1 VTSTLPRVNAG
12 HRLDDLRAALGDV
25 DVPAVL
31 VTDLM
36 NVRYLCGFSGS
47 AGRLLVLPDEAVLVT
62 DGRYGDQAAEEIA
75 AVDAPVRVL
84 VGRTQAQQREHL
96 AELTSSVKRLGVEGA
111 ALTVA
116 EHVGFAGAFAAELV
130 VTNGL
135 VERLRTRKDD
145 AEIARIEHA
154 AAIADAALAE
164 VVHRLGDGIDERTI
178 AAELDF
184 AMRRGG
190 ADGASFETIVAAG
203 PNSAF
208 PHHRP
213 NGRRIVEGDLV
224 IIDFGALV
232 DGYHS
237 DMTRTF
243 TVGEPSPQAARLY
256 AAVAEAENAGLA
268 AIAPGVRGEVVHDVC
283 RDVLARHGLADH
295 FLHGTGHGVGL
306 RIHESPW
313 LTPSSTDVI
322 EAGNVVTC
330 EPGVYLVGIG
340 GVRIE
345 DAVVVTDHGCRPV
358 TRSPKDQPCLPSPRT
373 T

>member
-1 VTSTLPRVNAG
+1 VTLPPLDASR
-12 HRLDDLRAALGDV
+12 RLDGLRAVLAEHDV
-25 DVPAVL
+25 TAVL
-31 VTDLM
+31 ITDLM
-36 NVRYLCGFSGS
+36 NIRYLSGFSGS
-47 AGRLLVLPDEAVLVT
+47 AGRLLVLPDDAVLVT

-75 AVDAPVRVL
+75 AVGAPARVL
-84 VGRTQAQQREHL
+84 VGRTQAVQREHL
-96 AELTSSVKRLGVEGA
+96 AELVSSVERLAVEAA

-116 EHVGFAGAFAAELV
+116 EHEGLAAAFHPDLV
-130 VTNGL
+130 VTNGI
-135 VERLRTRKDD
+135 VEQLRDRKD
-145 AEIARIEHA
+145 AGEIARIERA
-154 AAIADAALAE
+154 SAVADAALAE
-164 VVHRLGDGIDERTI
+164 VAHRLGDGIDERTF
-178 AAELDF
+178 AAELEF
-184 AMRRGG
+184 AMRMGG
-190 ADGASFETIVAAG
+190 ADGPSFDTIVAGG

-213 NGRRIVEGDLV
+213 NDRRIVEGDLV
-224 IIDFGALV
+224 IVDFGALV

-243 TVGEPSPQAARLY
+243 TVGDPTPQAERLY
-256 AAVAEAENAGLA
+256 AAVAEAESAGLA
-268 AIAPGVRGEVVHDVC
+268 AIAPGVRGESVHEVC
-283 RDVLARHGLADH
+283 RDVLARHGLAEH

-306 RIHESPW
+306 RIHEAPW

-345 DAVVVTDHGCRPV
+345 DAVVVTDHGCRAV

>member
-1 VTSTLPRVNAG
+1 MTLPPIDAGPRV
-12 HRLDDLRAALGDV
+12 DDLRAVLGEH

-36 NVRYLCGFSGS
+36 NVRYLSGFSGS
-47 AGRLLVLPDEAVLVT
+47 AGRLLVLPDDVVLVT
-62 DGRYGDQAAEEIA
+62 DGRYGEQAAAEIA
-75 AVDAPVRVL
+75 AVGAPARVL
-84 VGRTQAQQREHL
+84 VGRTQAVQRSHL
-96 AELTSSVKRLGVEGA
+96 AELSAALPRLAVEGA
-111 ALTVA
+111 ALTVS
-116 EHVGFAGAFAAELV
+116 EHALFAGAFQPELV

-135 VERLRTRKDD
+135 VEALRVHKDD
-145 AEIARIEHA
+145 AEIARIA
-154 AAIADAALAE
+154 QASAIADAALAD
-164 VVHRLGDGIDERTI
+164 VVHRLGDGLDERTF

-184 AMRRGG
+184 SMRRGG

-203 PNSAF
+203 PNSAL

-213 NGRRIVEGDLV
+213 NDRRIVEGDLV

-237 DMTRTF
+237 DMTRTY
-243 TVGEPSPQAARLY
+243 TVGDPSPAQVRLFD
-256 AAVAEAENAGLA
+256 AVAEAERAGLA
-268 AIAPGVRGEVVHDVC
+268 VIAPGVRGEDVHDVC

-295 FLHGTGHGVGL
+295 FVHGTGHGVGL
-306 RIHESPW
+306 RIHEAPW

-330 EPGVYLVGIG
+330 EPGVYLVGVG

-345 DAVVVTDHGCRPV
+345 DAVVVTDHGCRIV
-358 TRSPKDQPCLPSPRT
+358 TKTSKDQPCLPSPRT